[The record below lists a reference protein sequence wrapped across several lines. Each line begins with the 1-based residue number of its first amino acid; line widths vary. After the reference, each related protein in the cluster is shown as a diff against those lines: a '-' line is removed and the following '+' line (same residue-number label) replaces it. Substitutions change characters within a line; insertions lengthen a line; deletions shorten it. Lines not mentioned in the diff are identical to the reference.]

1 MPTPEPSQVTIL
13 FSDFLH
19 TFFTSDNKAGAGVIM
34 MGTIHWSKGL
44 EATDVYIV
52 QPGTLPLAERVA
64 LGGWQKYEELCIQTR
79 RLPNPNT

>member
-1 MPTPEPSQVTIL
+1 MTIL

-52 QPGTLPLAERVA
+52 QPGTLPLAE
-64 LGGWQKYEELCIQTR
+64 
-79 RLPNPNT
+79 P